1 MYFDYFQMNILVNKS
16 DAGRPLWLTIACE
29 ELRVFGEF
37 RKLTKV
43 IQDLP
48 QDLIGL
54 LEMVK
59 YCPGPEI
66 MKLFTCSTQLS
77 IKFQRLI
84 KAKMMKH
91 IDFSFYQPLNWC
103 IYPANKYKN
112 ANNYWHFNIYEQDKF
127 CALFSL
133 V

>member
-1 MYFDYFQMNILVNKS
+1 MCFDYFQMNILVNKS

-59 YCPGPEI
+59 YWPGPEI
-66 MKLFTCSTQLS
+66 MKLFSCSTQLS
-77 IKFQRLI
+77 IKFQLLI
-84 KAKMMKH
+84 
-91 IDFSFYQPLNWC
+91 
-103 IYPANKYKN
+103 
-112 ANNYWHFNIYEQDKF
+112 
-127 CALFSL
+127 
-133 V
+133 